1 MFFYGSKE
9 ELRENRLN
17 VEFLLRFLDK
27 LFTLLVECFIMKE
40 VSIAVF
46 SGQFFNIYDARGDK
60 VIDDCQFI
68 SLSVLASIWENVQD
82 FNVSVSLFEFNEGAI
97 QHKSEQRTTATVE
110 RTTAF
115 FSKCWF
121 HPFIAVSYREDC
133 YTCKTQGKCC
143 EFCLNVAHILNYKAF
158 KVCVKKVPSVNRRHL
173 VPLGHFF
180 TWSNCSVL
188 F

>member
-68 SLSVLASIWENVQD
+68 SLSVLASI
-82 FNVSVSLFEFNEGAI
+82 
-97 QHKSEQRTTATVE
+97 
-110 RTTAF
+110 
-115 FSKCWF
+115 
-121 HPFIAVSYREDC
+121 
-133 YTCKTQGKCC
+133 
-143 EFCLNVAHILNYKAF
+143 
-158 KVCVKKVPSVNRRHL
+158 
-173 VPLGHFF
+173 
-180 TWSNCSVL
+180 
-188 F
+188 